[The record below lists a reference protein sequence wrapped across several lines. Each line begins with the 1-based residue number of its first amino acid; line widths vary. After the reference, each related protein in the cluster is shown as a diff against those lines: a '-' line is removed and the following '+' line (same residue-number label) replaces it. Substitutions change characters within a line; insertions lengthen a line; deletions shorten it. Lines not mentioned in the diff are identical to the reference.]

1 MKCCLFQFS
10 KYQNCYCQNS
20 HSSLG
25 KYCYCPYVVCN
36 GKRWT
41 NSILLFLKKIWEWRQ
56 ILWGKLWWTFFFLWS
71 FLIFLAAERKEVF
84 PCEISWLHID
94 KTVLFY
100 LSFSLFCIEVLGSA
114 VNSWYWHNS
123 ENLRFL
129 IFFILFLFV
138 CGGLVFFFFFVI
150 PICVNYSSASLN
162 LCVSAQCCWRLFVLF
177 EQAFVFVGLEHKGWH
192 KGSPLKEALFWFWF

>member
-56 ILWGKLWWTFFFLWS
+56 ILWGKLWWTFFFFVEFFNLSCCRKKRGFPMWNIMTTYRQDCPVLS
-71 FLIFLAAERKEVF
+71 FIFLVLHRSTWKCSKFLVLAQLWKLEVSYF
-84 PCEISWLHID
+84 
-94 KTVLFY
+94 FY
-100 LSFSLFCIEVLGSA
+100 SF
-114 VNSWYWHNS
+114 
-123 ENLRFL
+123 
-129 IFFILFLFV
+129 FV
-138 CGGLVFFFFFVI
+138 CLWWFGVFFFVI